1 MERMTIGKFARAGGV
16 GVETVRYYQR
26 RGLLPLPKAGGA
38 YREYDA
44 ELLRRLRFIRQVQAA
59 GFTLEEIRELI
70 RLDRTGDRPRIQ
82 GIAARK
88 LEELRGRMREL
99 RTVAKVLEALVHDCR
114 HAPAGTPCP
123 IIEAFDVGGAA
134 VSARQIQRRERNS

>member
-1 MERMTIGKFARAGGV
+1 MTIGRFAAEAGV

-26 RGLLPLPKAGGA
+26 RGLLPVPRAAGS

-82 GIAARK
+82 TIAARK
-88 LEELRGRMREL
+88 LEELRGRMRGL
-99 RTVAKVLEALVHDCR
+99 RAVAKVLEALVHDCR

-123 IIEAFDVGGAA
+123 IIEAFDVGGGAE
-134 VSARQIQRRERNS
+134 SARQIRRR